1 MSKSLKEIS
10 YVLETSRSAT
20 DDAIAL
26 FSNKNAKDMI
36 LMQPY
41 EEYVRLFNNGFVE
54 LLKIAPSVN
63 SVDSIIDEEIQ
74 LEFIK
79 AFRNLMRLLNILKG
93 FSDFKWSDLSMS
105 EQMFEDYKS
114 KYLDLYEKI
123 KNEKNEG
130 KEKVSIL
137 EDVDF
142 ELELIHK
149 DEINVAYILK
159 LLVKYNETKE
169 QDKQGFRDN
178 IINILNS
185 NPQLRSKRELI
196 EKFIDENLASV
207 DSDNIEEVFEK
218 FWDEEKIKEFDK
230 ICQEENLI
238 IDEVKNVVD
247 TYLYDERKP
256 LNDDIFKTL
265 QIKPKLLERKPIVQ
279 RVLGKIM
286 NFVEKF
292 YDGYGGSSE
301 VVVAPTNS
309 LEYKPQLESMMV
321 AETKQSYG
329 ENKI

>member
-1 MSKSLKEIS
+1 
-10 YVLETSRSAT
+10 
-20 DDAIAL
+20 
-26 FSNKNAKDMI
+26 
-36 LMQPY
+36 
-41 EEYVRLFNNGFVE
+41 
-54 LLKIAPSVN
+54 
-63 SVDSIIDEEIQ
+63 
-74 LEFIK
+74 
-79 AFRNLMRLLNILKG
+79 
-93 FSDFKWSDLSMS
+93 
-105 EQMFEDYKS
+105 
-114 KYLDLYEKI
+114 
-123 KNEKNEG
+123 
-130 KEKVSIL
+130 
-137 EDVDF
+137 
-142 ELELIHK
+142 
-149 DEINVAYILK
+149 
-159 LLVKYNETKE
+159 
-169 QDKQGFRDN
+169 
-178 IINILNS
+178 LNS

-238 IDEVKNVVD
+238 IGEVKNVVD

-265 QIKPKLLERKPIVQ
+265 QTKPKLLERKPIVQ

-301 VVVAPTNS
+301 VIVAPTNS